1 MIKTEALNFKYN
13 DGTLALKGIDF
24 DSENGEIIGIIGGNG
39 SGKTTFFK
47 TIIGLNKPLSGKVF
61 LNNGLISFN
70 RKGKNKLL
78 DSIGFIFQE
87 PDQQLFYSD
96 IFDDVA
102 FGLRNMGI
110 DEKEVKTRVYEALKK
125 VNAMAFANKPIHFL
139 SQGQKKRVA
148 LASVLVLDKKII
160 LFDEPLSTLD
170 PKMSER
176 MIELIIDLKKQ
187 GIKIVLSS
195 HNMELIYRVTDYC
208 YVFKSGEI
216 LKEGKTE
223 TVFLDNE
230 ILTQADLAQPW
241 IMKANKRMD

>member
-1 MIKTEALNFKYN
+1 MIKTEALNFRYS
-13 DGTLALKGIDF
+13 DGTLALKGINF
-24 DSENGEIIGIIGGNG
+24 DSEKGQIIGIIGGNG

-47 TIIGLNKPLSGKVF
+47 SIVGLNKPLSGKVL
-61 LNNGLISFN
+61 LNNEPVCFN
-70 RKGKNKLL
+70 KRGKNKLL
-78 DSIGFIFQE
+78 DTIGFIFQE

-110 DEKEVKTRVYEALKK
+110 EEKEVKNRVNEALEK
-125 VNAMAFANKPIHFL
+125 VDALAFVKKPIHFL

-176 MIELIIDLKKQ
+176 MIELIIDLKNQ
-187 GIKIVLSS
+187 GIKIILSS
-195 HNMELIYRVTDYC
+195 HNMELIYRITDYC
-208 YVFKSGEI
+208 YVFKSGKI
-216 LKEGKTE
+216 IKEGKTK
-223 TVFLDNE
+223 TVFLDEETLNK
-230 ILTQADLAQPW
+230 ADLNQPW
-241 IMKANKRMD
+241 IMKFDKKVD

>member
-24 DSENGEIIGIIGGNG
+24 DSDNGEIIGIIGGNG

-47 TIIGLNKPLSGKVF
+47 TIVGLKKPLSGKVF
-61 LNNGLISFN
+61 LNNELISFN
-70 RKGKNKLL
+70 KKGKNKLL
-78 DSIGFIFQE
+78 DTIGFIFQE

-96 IFDDVA
+96 IFDDIA

-110 DEKEVKTRVYEALKK
+110 EEKEVKMRVNEALKK
-125 VNAMAFANKPIHFL
+125 VDAMKFVKKPIYFL

-148 LASVLVLDKKII
+148 LASVLALDKKII

-176 MIELIIDLKKQ
+176 IIELIIDLKNQ
-187 GIKIVLSS
+187 GIKIILSS
-195 HNMELIYRVTDYC
+195 HNMELIYRITDYC

-216 LKEGKTE
+216 LKEGKTT
-223 TVFLDNE
+223 TVFSDEALLNK
-230 ILTQADLAQPW
+230 ADLRQPW
-241 IMKANKRMD
+241 IMKVNKKVD

>member
-1 MIKTEALNFKYN
+1 MIKTEALNFKYG
-13 DGTLALKGIDF
+13 DGTWALKNIDF
-24 DSENGEIIGIIGGNG
+24 DSEKGEIIGVIGGNG

-47 TIIGLNKPLSGKVF
+47 TIIGLKKPLSGKVL
-61 LNNGLISFN
+61 LNDELISFN
-70 RKGKNKLL
+70 KEGKNKLL
-78 DSIGFIFQE
+78 DTIGFIFQE

-110 DEKEVKTRVYEALKK
+110 EEKEVKTRVYEALKK
-125 VNAMAFANKPIHFL
+125 VNAMAFVNKPIHFL

-148 LASVLVLDKKII
+148 LASVLVLDKKVI

-176 MIELIIDLKKQ
+176 MIELIIDLKNQ
-187 GIKIVLSS
+187 GIKVVLSS
-195 HNMELIYRVTDYC
+195 HNMEFIYRITDYC

-216 LKEGKTE
+216 LKAGKTE
-223 TVFLDNE
+223 TVFLDKE
-230 ILTQADLAQPW
+230 VLSKADLRQPW
-241 IMKANKRMD
+241 IMKVNKRMN